1 MLGAGGVGEVYRGR
15 DPRLGRDVAIK
26 ILPSNASSD
35 PRQLQWF
42 EQEARAAAA
51 LNHPNILAVYDVGV
65 HDGAPYIVSEL
76 LQGQTLRAWL
86 SDGPIPVR
94 TALDYATQIAQGLAA
109 AHERGIVHRDLKPD
123 NVFVTSDG
131 HVKISGF
138 GLASLI
144 EQEMTGPISSAA
156 NSSPRRT
163 LGPVLGTLVYI
174 SPEQVR
180 GDVVDLRT
188 DVYALGVVLFEM
200 LTGRSILAL
209 DHVYALK
216 SPSLEQLLRRCLD
229 VDPARRFQT
238 TQDLALAL
246 GSIDATS
253 AATST
258 AAVSTPVSVSAVPEK
273 ERSNVPIAA
282 IVFVAL
288 VLGAIV
294 ALANGC

>member
-131 HVKISGF
+131 HVKILGF

-156 NSSPRRT
+156 NSPPRRT

-180 GDVVDLRT
+180 GDLVDHGT

-238 TQDLALAL
+238 AQDLARAL
-246 GSIDATS
+246 SSIDAAS
-253 AATST
+253 AAT
-258 AAVSTPVSVSAVPEK
+258 APAVVSTPVSVPAVHEK
-273 ERSNVPIAA
+273 QRPNVPIAA

>member
-144 EQEMTGPISSAA
+144 EQELSGPISPAA

-229 VDPARRFQT
+229 ADPARRFQT

-246 GSIDATS
+246 GSIDVTS
-253 AATST
+253 AATTT

-273 ERSNVPIAA
+273 QRSNVPIAA